1 MEQKHYQPPFRR
13 QRLAQQDSQS
23 NQANTRL
30 RRDNEEEEAR
40 PSLLANVTTRQEAI
54 QVKSTSIEKLQD
66 TRQPIR
72 GNVKEKQESITWAGG
87 GVALDRSK
95 KHWPVP
101 TSRQARNDSSQPAS
115 ALESPASDLKPMR
128 QRDMLGEQMEMV
140 QSVSRSGGDGCEG
153 DALKDYVLQAKYR
166 LWLDEKIKRHD
177 DKFGSLE
184 QVDVKGG
191 SKENVEEK
199 ESLDSIVL
207 GFRKL
212 REGVVASGRVDSFA
226 VKGMAV
232 LSGESPVDT
241 ETVFETSARYAV
253 VAQNRPQLLSILSG
267 LVPGLYQ
274 AYSRAASGETDLSGQ
289 LDKLK
294 IADYE
299 QERVEFTSL
308 LLVYHLVTGG
318 QVAFNEI
325 WSDLIHPRVGRLR
338 TRLNP
343 ENAVVTTWATAPF
356 VEPCHLGFA
365 KRASQ
370 CLSEHA
376 FNPLTFFSLIDPCS
390 PIPSSSYERTVLTW
404 AVPQVREKAWLVL
417 KRGYV
422 NTNLDWARQILGLE
436 RSLAEE
442 WIKCDRA
449 KVERDMV
456 LLRESA

>member
-226 VKGMAV
+226 VK
-232 LSGESPVDT
+232 
-241 ETVFETSARYAV
+241 VFETSARYAV